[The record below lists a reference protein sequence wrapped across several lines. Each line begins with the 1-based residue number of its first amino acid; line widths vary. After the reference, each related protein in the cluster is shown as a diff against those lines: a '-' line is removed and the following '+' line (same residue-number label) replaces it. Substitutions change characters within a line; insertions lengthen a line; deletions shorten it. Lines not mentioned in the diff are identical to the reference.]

1 MENSSGQV
9 QRAAGS
15 FLPMTLSARI
25 LVLAACLVGVTTAH
39 AQIATPERVPGGQPM
54 SLSTVVDLALRNSP
68 EIHMAEAEIRRAA
81 AGLAEQRDA
90 YLPNFAFSSNIG
102 YSYGF
107 PVGQPS
113 IANAQS
119 NSLVFSFSQP
129 DYIRSARL
137 ATDAARFSLLDT
149 REKVA
154 LEAASDYIELST
166 DAQEI
171 TALNE
176 QQTLGERLI
185 RIEEERF
192 AAGLDSHVEET
203 QARLTNARLGL
214 RLIQLQG
221 HADVLAEKLANLTGL
236 PLESI
241 AADPASIPPAP
252 STNLL
257 RDAVHSSSG
266 IQAAFASAKSKQYVA
281 FGDSRQLYRPTFA
294 LGAQYS
300 RYAEF
305 NNYQAYYLRFQH
317 NNFEIGVNI
326 TLPVFD
332 EARRAHARGSAADA
346 VHATAQAEL
355 QRNTETE
362 QKLELSKNL
371 QTLAAQQ
378 KVAELQQ
385 ELAQDQLDAATLQMQ
400 NGTGHPGAPPVTPK
414 DQQLARIDERRY
426 SVDVLDARFQLLQ
439 AELNLLRAN
448 GQMVTWAMQTSKP

>member
-1 MENSSGQV
+1 
-9 QRAAGS
+9 
-15 FLPMTLSARI
+15 
-25 LVLAACLVGVTTAH
+25 
-39 AQIATPERVPGGQPM
+39 M
-54 SLSTVVDLALRNSP
+54 STMVDLSLRNSP
-68 EIHMAEAEIRRAA
+68 EVHVAEAEIHRAA

-113 IANAQS
+113 VASAQS

-137 ATDAARFSLLDT
+137 ATDAARFALVDT

-154 LEAASDYIELST
+154 LEAATSYIELST

-171 TALNE
+171 ATLKD
-176 QQTLGERLI
+176 QQALGEHLI
-185 RIEEERF
+185 QIEEQRF
-192 AAGLDSHVEET
+192 AAGLDSHIDET
-203 QARLTNARLGL
+203 QARLTNARLDL
-214 RLIQLQG
+214 RLIQLEG

-236 PLESI
+236 PLDSI
-241 AADPASIPPAP
+241 VADPASIPAP
-252 STNLL
+252 PPTSQLVG
-257 RDAVHSSSG
+257 AVHQSSG
-266 IQAAFASAKSKQYVA
+266 LQAAFASAKSKQYVA
-281 FGDSRQLYRPTFA
+281 FGDARQNFRPTFA

-300 RYAEF
+300 RFAEF
-305 NNYQAYYLRFQH
+305 NNYQSYYLRFQH
-317 NNFEIGVNI
+317 NNFDVGVNI

-332 EARRAHARGSAADA
+332 QSRRDHARGSAADA
-346 VHATAQAEL
+346 VHATAQAEQ

-385 ELAQDQLDAATLQMQ
+385 QLAQDQLDAATLQMQ
-400 NGTGHPGAPPVTPK
+400 NGTGRAGTPPVTPK
-414 DQQLARIDERRY
+414 EQQLARIDERRY
-426 SVDVLDARFQLLQ
+426 TVDVLEAKFQLLQ
-439 AELNLLRAN
+439 AELGLLRAN
-448 GQMVTWAMQTSKP
+448 GQMVTWAMQSTKP

>member
-1 MENSSGQV
+1 MMRPDKSIERLGVRQPSQW
-9 QRAAGS
+9 RAVLTMAAS
-15 FLPMTLSARI
+15 LMT
-25 LVLAACLVGVTTAH
+25 VC
-39 AQIATPERVPGGQPM
+39 AQAQAPASV

-81 AGLAEQRDA
+81 SGLAEQRDA

-113 IANAQS
+113 VASAQS

-137 ATDAARFSLLDT
+137 ATDAARFSLVDT

-154 LEAASDYIELST
+154 LEAATDYIELST
-166 DAQEI
+166 DTQEI
-171 TALNE
+171 AALQD
-176 QQTLGERLI
+176 QQALGERLI
-185 RIEEERF
+185 QIEEERF
-192 AAGLDSHVEET
+192 AAGLDSHVDET
-203 QARLTNARLGL
+203 QARLTNARLEL

-221 HADVLAEKLANLTGL
+221 HAEVLTEKIANLTGL

-241 AADPASIPPAP
+241 AADPGSIPAP
-252 STNLL
+252 PPTSQLVEV
-257 RDAVHSSSG
+257 VHQSAG
-266 IQAAFASAKSKQYVA
+266 LQAAFASAKSKQYVA
-281 FGDSRQLYRPTFA
+281 FGDARQNFRPSFA

-305 NNYQAYYLRFQH
+305 NNYQSYYLRFQH
-317 NNFEIGVNI
+317 NNFEVGVNI

-332 EARRAHARGSAADA
+332 ESRREHARGSAADA
-346 VHATAQAEL
+346 THAAAQAEQ

-371 QTLAAQQ
+371 KTLAAQQ
-378 KVAELQQ
+378 KVAELQEQ
-385 ELAQDQLDAATLQMQ
+385 LAQDQLDAATVQMQ
-400 NGTGHPGAPPVTPK
+400 NGTGRPGAPPVTPK
-414 DQQLARIDERRY
+414 DQQLARIDARRY
-426 SVDVLDARFQLLQ
+426 AVDVLDAKFQLLQ

-448 GQMVTWAMQTSKP
+448 GQIVTWAMQSAKP